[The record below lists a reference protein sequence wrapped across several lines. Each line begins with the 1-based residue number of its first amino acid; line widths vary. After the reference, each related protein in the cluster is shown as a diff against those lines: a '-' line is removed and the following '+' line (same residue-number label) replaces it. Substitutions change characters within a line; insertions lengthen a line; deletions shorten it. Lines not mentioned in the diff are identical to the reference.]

1 MPAVAVAA
9 LFAAAFALGGA
20 EAQQLS
26 PAYYD
31 GSCPHVYDTVRRV
44 IQEARASDPRIL
56 ASLLR
61 LHFHDCFVNVRAR
74 RRPCMALRLIIASRA
89 RLMVSCWTARAGL

>member
-1 MPAVAVAA
+1 MAVAA
-9 LFAAAFALGGA
+9 LFALAALGGVA

-26 PAYYD
+26 TAYYD

-44 IQEARASDPRIL
+44 VQEARASDPRIL

-74 RRPCMALRLIIASRA
+74 HAAPCMAVAAKAVCA
-89 RLMVSCWTARAGL
+89 REPI

>member
-1 MPAVAVAA
+1 MAVPAMPAVAVAA
-9 LFAAAFALGGA
+9 LFAAAFALAALGGA

-44 IQEARASDPRIL
+44 VQEARASDPRIL

-74 RRPCMALRLIIASRA
+74 RPCMALR
-89 RLMVSCWTARAGL
+89 